1 MPKSTSS
8 SNGVNVNNTDAIEVP
23 EFFYL
28 ADTAHLT
35 HLIADMFNRL
45 ISHNDQI
52 PLTPS
57 NLTRFHSRTPPGIS
71 IYDYLRR
78 IVKYTSVE
86 KPCLIMLLVYID
98 RVSELHRSFIISS
111 LTVHRF
117 LITAV
122 VVASKAL
129 CDAYCTNTHYAKVG
143 GVSTQEINALELEF
157 LFFIDWKLYCSPET
171 LQQYYVN
178 LVDQHPSYKQ
188 ITEAVEPK
196 PKRFKAKQDS
206 EPTEET
212 LS

>member
-1 MPKSTSS
+1 MSDSAS
-8 SNGVNVNNTDAIEVP
+8 SNGIVVAKTEVTIEVP
-23 EFFYL
+23 EYFYL

-45 ISHNDQI
+45 IAHNDQI
-52 PLTPS
+52 PLTPN

-78 IVKYTSVE
+78 IVKYTSLE

-98 RVSELHRSFIISS
+98 RVSELHRNFIISS

-196 PKRFKAKQDS
+196 PKRLKT
-206 EPTEET
+206 EPNEKPATEP
-212 LS
+212 